1 VAVLD
6 YSDRIEE
13 NCFFVTITLPR
24 LPEVKTMKRL
34 LILLLVYGYV
44 VFFASGPTLADQD
57 TTEADREKQKVE
69 ETIARFKE
77 KDPSMEKFFD
87 DGYGYAVFPE
97 VAKAAFVA
105 GFTEGE
111 GLAYEKGEVVGR
123 VTLNQATIGLQAGAQ
138 GYSEIIFF
146 KNKAAFDSLKS
157 NDLKLSEQVSAVVVT
172 AGASAQADYAEG
184 VAVFTMPKGGL
195 MLEASIG
202 GQQFKFEPVQ
212 E

>member
-1 VAVLD
+1 
-6 YSDRIEE
+6 
-13 NCFFVTITLPR
+13 
-24 LPEVKTMKRL
+24 MKRL
-34 LILLLVYGYV
+34 LVLSFVFGYM
-44 VFFASGPTLADQD
+44 VFFASGLILAARDS
-57 TTEADREKQKVE
+57 TVADKEKQEVE
-69 ETIARFKE
+69 GTIARFKE

-87 DGYGYAVFPE
+87 NSYGYAVFAE
-97 VAKAAFVA
+97 VAKAAFIA

-111 GLAYEKGEVVGR
+111 GLVYEKGEIVGR

-146 KNKAAFDSLKS
+146 ENKAALDGLKS
-157 NDLKLSEQVSAVVVT
+157 NELKLSEQVSAVVVT

-202 GQQFKFEPVQ
+202 GQQFKFEPLEQ
-212 E
+212 